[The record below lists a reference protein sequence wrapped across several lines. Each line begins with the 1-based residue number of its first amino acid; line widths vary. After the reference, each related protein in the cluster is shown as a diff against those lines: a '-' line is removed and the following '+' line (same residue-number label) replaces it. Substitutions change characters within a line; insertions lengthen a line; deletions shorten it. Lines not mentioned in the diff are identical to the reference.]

1 LFAVAINEE
10 AGMYKRILLAY
21 DGSDE
26 GRRALFECG
35 DLAVLLHAEVHLLAV
50 IPSYAGIMVAEG
62 MIIEDNYDQER
73 ARYQVVLDD
82 GLAALRTRGYA
93 VEGRVAHGEPVDEI
107 CARAKELK
115 AELICVGHR
124 HASTWAQRWWRGSLG
139 KNLID
144 HAPCSVLIAMAP

>member
-1 LFAVAINEE
+1 ME
-10 AGMYKRILLAY
+10 ASMYKRILLAY

-26 GRRALFECG
+26 GHKALFECG
-35 DLAVLLHAEVHLLAV
+35 ELAVLLNAKVDLLAV

-73 ARYQVVLDD
+73 QRYQAVLEE
-82 GLAALRTRGYA
+82 GLSSLRSRGYS
-93 VEGRVAHGEPVDEI
+93 VEGQVAHGEPVDEI
-107 CARAKELK
+107 CARARELK
-115 AELICVGHR
+115 ADLICVGHR
-124 HASTWAQRWWRGSLG
+124 HANTWAQRWWRGSLG

>member
-1 LFAVAINEE
+1 
-10 AGMYKRILLAY
+10 MYKRILLAY

-26 GRRALFECG
+26 GRKALFECG
-35 DLAVLLHAEVHLLAV
+35 DLAVLLNAKVDLLAV

-73 ARYQVVLDD
+73 QRYQAVLEE
-82 GLAALRTRGYA
+82 GLTSLRSRGYT
-93 VEGRVAHGEPVDEI
+93 VEGQVAHGEPVDEI

-115 AELICVGHR
+115 ADLICVGHR
-124 HASTWAQRWWRGSLG
+124 HANTWAQRWWRGSLG

>member
-1 LFAVAINEE
+1 
-10 AGMYKRILLAY
+10 MYKRILLAY

-26 GRRALFECG
+26 GHKALFECG
-35 DLAVLLHAEVHLLAV
+35 DLAVLLNAKVDLLAV

-73 ARYQVVLDD
+73 QRYKAVLEE
-82 GLAALRTRGYA
+82 GLSSLRSRGYT
-93 VEGRVAHGEPVDEI
+93 VDGQVAHGEPVDEI

-115 AELICVGHR
+115 VDLICVGHR
-124 HASTWAQRWWRGSLG
+124 HANTWAQRWWRGSLG